1 MRMLSTTDCRILMLR
16 AIVVRTFASSVEV
29 FVQAQAE
36 DHAGAL
42 RWTNDALFTLTCGPT
57 SDAHRKLP
65 RIIHAPG
72 SGSCRGPSARPQRHA
87 HTPVAPVRQHW
98 RHSQRLRHS
107 DARRD
112 SRCATCCGASTA
124 EHPGSSNLNAIISS
138 TVATGCIRSSL
149 IPRGA
154 RRARPL
160 LPRQHASRCLRSSAR
175 CAALAGRAR
184 RAGRQHAGTSA

>member
-1 MRMLSTTDCRILMLR
+1 MRTLSTTDCRSLMLR

-72 SGSCRGPSARPQRHA
+72 SGSCKGPSASPSAMLTPLSRPHVSTGGVRSACATAARGETRDARHA
-87 HTPVAPVRQHW
+87 AA
-98 RHSQRLRHS
+98 RLQLS
-107 DARRD
+107 IP
-112 SRCATCCGASTA
+112 GA
-124 EHPGSSNLNAIISS
+124 AI
-138 TVATGCIRSSL
+138 
-149 IPRGA
+149 
-154 RRARPL
+154 
-160 LPRQHASRCLRSSAR
+160 
-175 CAALAGRAR
+175 
-184 RAGRQHAGTSA
+184 